1 MGMVRKVRCGQ
12 KIAFA
17 RSGHIWLLKFI
28 FVCHIW
34 LLVQCLSPMHASN
47 GSQAGLWTTKN
58 VKQMV
63 WLKYLRYQTNLAFW
77 HHTHGLG

>member
-1 MGMVRKVRCGQ
+1 MEAKQAFGQ
-12 KIAFA
+12 QKNKAA
-17 RSGHIWLLKFI
+17 AL
-28 FVCHIW
+28 FV
-34 LLVQCLSPMHASN
+34 
-47 GSQAGLWTTKN
+47 AGC